1 MEKGVRLDEE
11 KLCDRQHR
19 VFIFPSQNILQKDI
33 RDNGYEELSIYME
46 WGWET
51 DPSTFHCPQL
61 FLNDMHSFFIL
72 EASMLHHVV
81 KRQWL
86 IKHMSIKKSV

>member
-46 WGWET
+46 WGERWT
-51 DPSTFHCPQL
+51 LQH
-61 FLNDMHSFFIL
+61 FI
-72 EASMLHHVV
+72 AH
-81 KRQWL
+81 RYP
-86 IKHMSIKKSV
+86 